1 MANPKDYN
9 DGTNVEVGYRL
20 YIVLKTGTDGEVMA
34 FPNCLIQSHTVSL
47 NADGTSEETM
57 EFVTQQN
64 MIEGADGDYMDVGL
78 TAMGDY

>member
-1 MANPKDYN
+1 
-9 DGTNVEVGYRL
+9 
-20 YIVLKTGTDGEVMA
+20 MA
-34 FPNCLIQSHTVSL
+34 FPNCLIQAHTVSV

-78 TAMGDY
+78 TATADY